1 MKPAI
6 PFAIGLLLCG
16 SAPAAGQGKPTPLEP
31 APPAFRLCSK
41 EKAFLPYTAP
51 DGSGRLQQRVQL
63 AARLEGIKLEHV
75 ALPWI
80 RCLRALEAGD
90 VDGVIAMYSPER
102 RAYAAFPWRADGA
115 GTPDASRAVGV
126 MRFGIVQRRDG
137 AVSWDGRRLQLAPG
151 ETVGVSHGFSRNFAD
166 ALVRS
171 EVRIDSSALS
181 TRQLIAKLEHGRHAA
196 VVVPWESAAGLA
208 PESTL
213 PSTLKLL
220 ARPYAEFDA
229 HLMVAKP
236 FQRRHPRLVE
246 GLWNRLRTDSAT
258 STQRTPAVQRAP
270 GEIVRGTHG

>member
-1 MKPAI
+1 MKLPI
-6 PFAIGLLLCG
+6 IFAVGLLLCA
-16 SAPAAGQGKPTPLEP
+16 STLAAGERKRTPLES
-31 APPAFRLCSK
+31 APPAFRLCVK
-41 EKAFLPYTAP
+41 DKAFLPYTSP
-51 DGSGRLQQRVQL
+51 DGSGRLQQRMQL
-63 AARLEGIKLEHV
+63 AAQLEGVKLEHV
-75 ALPWI
+75 VLPWL
-80 RCLRALEAGD
+80 RCLRALEAGE
-90 VDGVIAMYSPER
+90 VDGVIGMFSPER
-102 RAYAAFPWRADGA
+102 RAYAVYPWRADA
-115 GTPDASRAVGV
+115 PDMPDASRAVGV

-236 FQRRHPRLVE
+236 FLRRHPRLVE
-246 GLWNRLRTDSAT
+246 GLWNRLRTDSAA